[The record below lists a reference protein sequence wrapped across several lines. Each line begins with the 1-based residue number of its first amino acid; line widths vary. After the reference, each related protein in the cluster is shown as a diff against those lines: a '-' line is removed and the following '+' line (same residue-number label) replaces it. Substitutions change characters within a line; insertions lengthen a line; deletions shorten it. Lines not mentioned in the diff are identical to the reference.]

1 MLPVPEWK
9 VNSGGMLVTV
19 RKDDSMNDSD
29 ERGEDANG
37 ELNGTLTYA
46 DSDTNSV
53 TRSDTNSVTRSDTN
67 SDTSS
72 DTDSI
77 TNSVTLS
84 EKQKVVLD
92 FCRKPRN
99 AREIMERIGIS
110 YQTKNMKIY
119 VKDLVKRGY
128 LQLTIPDKPNSPAQ
142 KYVTT
147 DDGLRTTE
155 NRSR

>member
-1 MLPVPEWK
+1 MFKDNGLRTTD
-9 VNSGGMLVTV
+9 NGR
-19 RKDDSMNDSD
+19 RKKR
-29 ERGEDANG
+29 RGYQFS
-37 ELNGTLTYA
+37 LTYA

-53 TRSDTNSVTRSDTN
+53 TSSDTN

-99 AREIMERIGIS
+99 AREIMDRIGIS
-110 YQTKNMKIY
+110 YHSKNMKIY
-119 VKDLVKRGY
+119 VKDLVLGGY

-142 KYVTT
+142 KYVAT
-147 DDGLRTTE
+147 DYRQQK
-155 NRSR
+155 

>member
-1 MLPVPEWK
+1 LQQTNCLILLPDKP
-9 VNSGGMLVTV
+9 NSPAQKYVTRDNGLRTTDNGR
-19 RKDDSMNDSD
+19 RKKR
-29 ERGEDANG
+29 RGYQFS
-37 ELNGTLTYA
+37 LTYA

-53 TRSDTNSVTRSDTN
+53 TSSDTD

-92 FCRKPRN
+92 FCRKPRS
-99 AREIMERIGIS
+99 AHEIMERIGIS

-147 DDGLRTTE
+147 DYGLRTTD
-155 NRSR
+155 NGRR

>member
-1 MLPVPEWK
+1 MLPDNP
-9 VNSGGMLVTV
+9 NSPAQKYVATDNGLRTTDNGR
-19 RKDDSMNDSD
+19 RKKR
-29 ERGEDANG
+29 RGYQFS
-37 ELNGTLTYA
+37 LTYA

-53 TRSDTNSVTRSDTN
+53 TSSDTNSDTNSVTNSDTN
-67 SDTSS
+67 SV
-72 DTDSI
+72 
-77 TNSVTLS
+77 TNSGTLS
-84 EKQKVVLD
+84 EKQKVVLA
-92 FCRKPRN
+92 FCEKPRN

-147 DDGLRTTE
+147 DDGLRTTD
-155 NRSR
+155 NGSR

>member
-1 MLPVPEWK
+1 M
-9 VNSGGMLVTV
+9 TV

-53 TRSDTNSVTRSDTN
+53 TSSDTN

-99 AREIMERIGIS
+99 AREIMDRIGIS
-110 YQTKNMKIY
+110 YHSKNMKIY
-119 VKDLVKRGY
+119 VKDLVLGGY
-128 LQLTIPDKPNSPAQ
+128 LRLTIPDKPNSPAQ

-147 DDGLRTTE
+147 ANGLRTTD
-155 NRSR
+155 NGRR